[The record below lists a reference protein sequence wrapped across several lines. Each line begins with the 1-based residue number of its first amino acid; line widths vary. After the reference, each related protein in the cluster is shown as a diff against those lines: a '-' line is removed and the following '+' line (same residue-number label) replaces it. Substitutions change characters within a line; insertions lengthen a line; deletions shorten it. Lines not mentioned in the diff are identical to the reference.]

1 MFTCTLDPKSR
12 VTLTEQLYGA
22 LREEI
27 AQGRLKGGEK
37 MPSKRQLAE
46 HLHVSTATVEAAYG
60 RLASEGYCESRPR
73 SGMYVARDLPETGH
87 AVHTQEVPVKWDFS
101 TGAAD
106 AEHFPYATW
115 ARLMREV
122 LSEQNTALLLSGDP
136 QGSMELRREIAG
148 MLLRLR
154 GIEVRPESI
163 VLGAGTEVL
172 VTALVSLLGR
182 DKLFAVEDP
191 GYSRVRRI
199 LAASGVRLLPAPL
212 MDGAIDVRALYMG
225 GAGAAYVTPSHQF
238 PLGGEMTM
246 AQRTALLRWAKETG
260 GYILEDDYDSE
271 FRFAGVSAPALRA
284 MDDSG
289 QVIYMNTFARTLAPG
304 LRLSFMALPD
314 ALVDRYRAMHA
325 ACSVPG
331 FEQETL
337 RKFISGGYLERHV
350 SRMRVVYRGRL
361 LALENKAKALG
372 LGEVAPCGAGLYALL
387 HVGGRTPAQELVP
400 LAAQAGVKLTRLADY
415 GVMQTDKALER
426 VVLLGFAGMDEM
438 AIEAGLEA
446 LYRAWM

>member
-1 MFTCTLDPKSR
+1 MLTCTLDSASR
-12 VTLTEQLYGA
+12 VTLTDQLYQA
-22 LREEI
+22 LRAEI
-27 AQGRLKGGEK
+27 DSGRMAPGDKL
-37 MPSKRQLAE
+37 PSKRQLAE

-60 RLASEGYCESRPR
+60 RLASEGFCESRPR
-73 SGMYVARDLPETGH
+73 SGIYVALQLPRAGVAAH
-87 AVHTQEVPVKWDFS
+87 PQAVPVRWDFS

-122 LSEQNTALLLSGDP
+122 LSEQNTSLLLAGDP
-136 QGSMELRREIAG
+136 QGSYALRCEMAQMMRS
-148 MLLRLR
+148 LR
-154 GIEVRPESI
+154 GVEVTPEQI

-172 VTALVSLLGR
+172 VTALTSVLGR
-182 DKLFAVEDP
+182 EKLFAVEDP

-199 LAASGVRLLPAPL
+199 LVASGARIAPVPL
-212 MDGAIDVRALYMG
+212 AGGAIDVGALYMS

-238 PLGGEMTM
+238 PLGGEMS
-246 AQRTALLRWAKETG
+246 AGQRAALLRWARETG

-271 FRFAGVSAPALRA
+271 FRFSGTSLPALKA
-284 MDDSG
+284 LDESG

-304 LRLSFMALPD
+304 LRLSFMALPE
-314 ALVDRYRAMHA
+314 ALIGRYRALHA

-337 RKFISGGYLERHV
+337 RRFIAGGYLERHV

-361 LALENKAKALG
+361 QALERRVKELG
-372 LGEVAPCGAGLYALL
+372 LGEIAPCGAGLYALL
-387 HVGGRTPAQELVP
+387 RVGGKTPAQELVP
-400 LAAQAGVKLTRLADY
+400 LAAQAGVRLTRLTDY
-415 GVMQTDKALER
+415 GVMEPGREHER
-426 VVLLGFAGMDEM
+426 VVLLGFAGMDEA

-446 LYRAWM
+446 LRRAWM

>member
-12 VTLTEQLYGA
+12 VTLIDQLYSA
-22 LREEI
+22 LREDIE
-27 AQGRLKGGEK
+27 QGRMPAGEK
-37 MPSKRQLAE
+37 LPSKRQLSE
-46 HLHVSTATVEAAYG
+46 HLHVSTSTVEAAYG

-73 SGMYVARDLPETGH
+73 SGMYVAEALPKGGRVAH
-87 AVHTQEVPVKWDFS
+87 VQDVPVKWDFS

-122 LSEQNTALLLSGDP
+122 LSEQNKALLLSGDP
-136 QGSMELRREIAG
+136 QGSPELRYEIAG
-148 MLLRLR
+148 MLQRLR
-154 GIEVRPESI
+154 GIEVSPECI

-172 VTALVSLLGR
+172 VTALVSVLGR
-182 DKLFAVEDP
+182 EKLFAVEDP

-199 LAASGVRLLPAPL
+199 LVASGARIAPTPL
-212 MDGAIDVRALYMG
+212 SGGAIDVRALYTG

-238 PLGGEMTM
+238 PLGAEMS
-246 AQRTALLRWAKETG
+246 AGQRAALLHWARETG

-271 FRFAGVSAPALRA
+271 FRFAGTSLPALKA
-284 MDDSG
+284 MDNSG

-304 LRLSFMALPD
+304 LRLSFMVLPQ
-314 ALVDRYRAMHA
+314 ALVGRYRAMHA

-337 RKFISGGYLERHV
+337 RKFIAGGYLERHI
-350 SRMRVVYRGRL
+350 SRMRVVYRSRL
-361 LALENKAKALG
+361 LALEKKAAELG

-387 HVGGRTPAQELVP
+387 SVGGKTPEQELIP
-400 LAAQAGVKLTRLADY
+400 LAAQHGVRLTRLTDY
-415 GVMQTDKALER
+415 GVMQTDKAYER
-426 VVLLGFAGMDEM
+426 VVLLGFAGMDEA
-438 AIEAGLEA
+438 AIEEGLAA
-446 LYRAWM
+446 LRRAWM

>member
-73 SGMYVARDLPETGH
+73 SGMYVARDLPETGRAAH
-87 AVHTQEVPVKWDFS
+87 VQEVPVKWDFS

-136 QGSMELRREIAG
+136 QGSLELRQEIAG

-199 LAASGVRLLPAPL
+199 LAASGVRLLPTPL

-314 ALVDRYRAMHA
+314 ALIDRYRAMHA

-337 RKFISGGYLERHV
+337 RKFIAGGYLERHV

-361 LALENKAKALG
+361 LALEDKAKALG

-387 HVGGRTPAQELVP
+387 HVGGKTPAQELAG
-400 LAAQAGVKLTRLADY
+400 LAAQAGVRLTRLSDY
-415 GVMQTDKALER
+415 GVMQTDASLER
-426 VVLLGFAGMDEM
+426 VVLLGFAGMDEE
-438 AIEAGLEA
+438 AIKSALEA
-446 LYRAWM
+446 LHRAWM